1 MFVKRAFSG
10 VGLQTPCELTFING
24 PPNWLYVR
32 HDPVSVQQFR
42 LSYRNKVSDILERAQ
57 TFEHYKMMT
66 RSMHPQCAL
75 TFKEWVT
82 GTRGFLVRLEEVG
95 IFAQGL
101 REWQDRCQL
110 TFELSD
116 ISEKL
121 SAVIFPR
128 VRLRSAIRKSSHLIR
143 AGVIIF

>member
-1 MFVKRAFSG
+1 MEK
-10 VGLQTPCELTFING
+10 
-24 PPNWLYVR
+24 
-32 HDPVSVQQFR
+32 FR
-42 LSYRNKVSDILERAQ
+42 LSYRDKVSDILENAY
-57 TFEHYKMMT
+57 TFEHYKMLT

-110 TFELSD
+110 TFEVISFDQKTRDAAQVGVKTTANIEVYGIYEHFALRDKHDSSD
-116 ISEKL
+116 F
-121 SAVIFPR
+121 AFV
-128 VRLRSAIRKSSHLIR
+128 
-143 AGVIIF
+143 